1 MLRYLGGTATDPAQ
15 WSLEWGGAAQTLT
28 TAASYSYTATG
39 LAVLDRPS
47 TIYPAGLTL
56 DTVAVV
62 GSALSGADLVAARAF
77 LAGR

>member
-1 MLRYLGGTATDPAQ
+1 MGSRH
-15 WSLEWGGAAQTLT
+15 
-28 TAASYSYTATG
+28 G

-62 GSALSGADLVAARAF
+62 GSALSGADLVAARGF